1 MRLIKLAGTLNDGF
15 ANEDILLKLL
25 DAGAYTA
32 AIMSRE
38 VVVEMPK
45 KNMNS
50 IKETLKA
57 MHISDIKVREA
68 SIIES
73 TVSHAGDGTDP
84 NKCIKIS
91 MAPGTRLT
99 GVKFL
104 GMTFT
109 KGFKDST
116 ITDTDILISN
126 SQKTVK
132 NILDKAGVSDVLV
145 SVEFRR
151 TAEDIDVALELATI
165 NTLVST
171 NGITQL
177 M

>member
-38 VVVEMPK
+38 VVVEVPK

-50 IKETLKA
+50 IKDTLKT

-126 SQKTVK
+126 SQNTVK
-132 NILDKAGVSDVLV
+132 NILDKAGVTDVLV

-151 TAEDIDVALELATI
+151 TADDIDVALELATI

>member
-38 VVVEMPK
+38 VVVEVPK
-45 KNMNS
+45 KNMHS

-57 MHISDIKVREA
+57 MHVSDIKAKEA

-84 NKCIKIS
+84 DKCIRIS

-109 KGFKDST
+109 KGFKDTSF
-116 ITDTDILISN
+116 TDTDILISN

-132 NILDKAGVSDVLV
+132 NILDKAGVTDVLV
-145 SVEFRR
+145 SVEFRKISQ
-151 TAEDIDVALELATI
+151 ELDVALELATI

>member
-109 KGFKDST
+109 KGFKDNT

-132 NILDKAGVSDVLV
+132 NILDKAGVTDVLV
-145 SVEFRR
+145 SVEFRK
-151 TAEDIDVALELATI
+151 TAEDLDVALELATI

>member
-1 MRLIKLAGTLNDGF
+1 MRLIKLTGTLNNSFG
-15 ANEDILLKLL
+15 NEEILLRVL
-25 DAGAYTA
+25 DAGAYNA

-38 VVVEMPK
+38 IVVESARDYLP
-45 KNMNS
+45 S
-50 IKETLKA
+50 IKDA
-57 MHISDIKVREA
+57 MRVMNITDIRAREA

-73 TVSHAGDGTDP
+73 TVSHAGDGLDP

-109 KGFKDST
+109 KGFRDNT
-116 ITDTDILISN
+116 FTDTDILISN
-126 SQKTVK
+126 SQKVIK
-132 NILDKAGVSDVLV
+132 NILKKAGITDVLV
-145 SVEFRR
+145 SVEYKR
-151 TAEDIDVALELATI
+151 TSEDLDLALELATI
-165 NTLVST
+165 NTIVNT

-177 M
+177 L

>member
-132 NILDKAGVSDVLV
+132 NILDKAGVTDVLV

-177 M
+177 I

>member
-1 MRLIKLAGTLNDGF
+1 MRLIKLTGTLNNSF
-15 ANEDILLKLL
+15 ANEEILLNIL
-25 DAGAYTA
+25 DSGAYNA

-38 VVVEMPK
+38 IVVETPK
-45 KNMNS
+45 CNLQM
-50 IKETLKA
+50 IKDALKS
-57 MHISDIKVREA
+57 MHITDIKAREA
-68 SIIES
+68 AIIES
-73 TVSHAGDGTDP
+73 TVSHAASGSDP
-84 NKCIKIS
+84 KKSIKIS

-109 KGFKDST
+109 NEFKNNT
-116 ITDTDILISN
+116 FTDTDILISN
-126 SQKTVK
+126 SQKVIK
-132 NILDKAGVSDVLV
+132 NIMKKAGITDALV

-151 TAEDIDVALELATI
+151 TSNDMDLALELATV

-171 NGITQL
+171 NGIMQL